1 MRRPDELTEEIMIR
15 GRTAIGAAL
24 ALMLVL
30 GVVACGSDDGGGN
43 DLLASIEEKGTLT
56 VSTDPAYPPQSEL
69 NKDTGEYEGFDID
82 VATEIAKRLG
92 VEIAWEAPAWETIIS
107 GNWNGRWDASVGS
120 MTITP
125 ERAEVLD
132 FTPPYYYT
140 PASIAVHEDNTS
152 ITDASGLAGKKIGAC
167 GGCTYDLYL
176 QNKLVMSKDESG
188 EAVEIA
194 SVVTDP
200 TIVTSDTD
208 STSLQDL
215 ALGDG
220 RRLDAVVS
228 AQPTIQAAI
237 DSGAPLKIVGEPLY
251 YEPLSVAIDKSSTL
265 DPTSF
270 VEKVSDIVNEM
281 HEDGTLTKLSQ
292 KWYGA
297 DLTIAKS

>member
-1 MRRPDELTEEIMIR
+1 MTK
-15 GRTAIGAAL
+15 GRIAVGASLAL
-24 ALMLVL
+24 ALGLV
-30 GVVACGSDDGGGN
+30 VVACGSGNGGAN
-43 DLLASIEEKGTLT
+43 DLLASIKDKGTLT

-69 NKDTGEYEGFDID
+69 NKDTGKYEGFDID

-92 VEIAWEAPAWETIIS
+92 VEIAWQAPAWETIIS
-107 GNWNGRWDASVGS
+107 GSWNGRWDASVGS

-125 ERAEVLD
+125 ERAEVLS

-140 PASIAVHEDNTS
+140 PAAIAVHKDNTS
-152 ITDASGLAGKKIGAC
+152 ITDASGLDGKKIGVC

-176 QNKLVMSKDESG
+176 QDKLVISQDETG
-188 EAVEIA
+188 KGVKIP
-194 SVVTDP
+194 SVVKDP

-228 AQPTIQAAI
+228 AGPTIQAAI

-251 YEPLSVAIDKSSTL
+251 YEPLSVAIDKSSQL
-265 DPTSF
+265 DSTGLVDRIS
-270 VEKVSDIVNEM
+270 EIVAEM
-281 HEDGTLTKLSQ
+281 HKDGTLSELSK
-292 KWYGA
+292 KWYGGA
-297 DLTIAKS
+297 DLTVSNG

>member
-1 MRRPDELTEEIMIR
+1 MTK
-15 GRTAIGAAL
+15 GRIAVGASLAL
-24 ALMLVL
+24 ALGLV
-30 GVVACGSDDGGGN
+30 VVACGSGNGGAN
-43 DLLASIEEKGTLT
+43 DLLASIKDKGTLT

-69 NKDTGEYEGFDID
+69 NKDTGKYEGFDID

-92 VEIAWEAPAWETIIS
+92 VDIAWQAPAWETIIS
-107 GNWNGRWDASVGS
+107 GSWNGRWDASVGS

-125 ERAEVLD
+125 ERAEVLS

-140 PASIAVHEDNTS
+140 PAAIAVHKDNTS
-152 ITDASGLAGKKIGAC
+152 ITDASGLDGKKIGVC

-176 QNKLVMSKDESG
+176 QNKLVISQDETG
-188 EAVEIA
+188 KAVKIP
-194 SVVTDP
+194 SVVKDP

-228 AQPTIQAAI
+228 AGPTIQAAI

-251 YEPLSVAIDKSSTL
+251 YEPLSVAIDKSSQL
-265 DPTSF
+265 DSTGLVDRIS
-270 VEKVSDIVNEM
+270 EIVAEM
-281 HEDGTLTKLSQ
+281 HKDGTLSELSK
-292 KWYGA
+292 KWYGGA
-297 DLTIAKS
+297 DLTVSNG

>member
-1 MRRPDELTEEIMIR
+1 MTK
-15 GRTAIGAAL
+15 GRIAVGASLAL
-24 ALMLVL
+24 ALGLV
-30 GVVACGSDDGGGN
+30 VVACGSGNGGAD
-43 DLLASIEEKGTLT
+43 DLLASIKDKGTLT

-69 NKDTGEYEGFDID
+69 NKDTGKYEGFDID

-92 VEIAWEAPAWETIIS
+92 VEIAWQAPAWETIIS
-107 GNWNGRWDASVGS
+107 GSWNGRWDASVGS

-125 ERAEVLD
+125 ERAEVLS

-140 PASIAVHEDNTS
+140 PAAIAVHKDNTS
-152 ITDASGLAGKKIGAC
+152 ITDASGLDGKKIGVC

-176 QNKLVMSKDESG
+176 QNKLVISQDETG
-188 EAVEIA
+188 KAVKIP
-194 SVVTDP
+194 SVVKDP

-228 AQPTIQAAI
+228 AGPTIQAAI

-251 YEPLSVAIDKSSTL
+251 YEPLSVAIDKSSQL
-265 DPTSF
+265 DSTGLVDRIS
-270 VEKVSDIVNEM
+270 EIVAEM
-281 HEDGTLTKLSQ
+281 HKDGTLSELSK
-292 KWYGA
+292 KWYGGA
-297 DLTIAKS
+297 DLTVSNG

>member
-1 MRRPDELTEEIMIR
+1 MTK
-15 GRTAIGAAL
+15 GRIAAGASLAL
-24 ALMLVL
+24 ALGLV
-30 GVVACGSDDGGGN
+30 VVACGSGNGGAD
-43 DLLASIEEKGTLT
+43 DLLASIKDKGTLT

-69 NKDTGEYEGFDID
+69 NKDTGKYEGFDID

-92 VEIAWEAPAWETIIS
+92 VEIAWQAPAWETIIS
-107 GNWNGRWDASVGS
+107 GSWNGRWDASVGS

-125 ERAEVLD
+125 ERAEVLS

-140 PASIAVHEDNTS
+140 PAAIAVHKDNTS
-152 ITDASGLAGKKIGAC
+152 ITDASGLDGKKIGVC

-176 QNKLVMSKDESG
+176 RNKLVISQDETG
-188 EAVEIA
+188 KGVEIP
-194 SVVTDP
+194 SVVKDP

-228 AQPTIQAAI
+228 AGPTIQAAI

-251 YEPLSVAIDKSSTL
+251 YEPLSVAIDKSSQL
-265 DPTSF
+265 DSTGLVDRIS
-270 VEKVSDIVNEM
+270 EIVAEM
-281 HEDGTLTKLSQ
+281 HKDGTLSELSK
-292 KWYGA
+292 KWYGGA
-297 DLTIAKS
+297 DLTVSNG

>member
-1 MRRPDELTEEIMIR
+1 MTK
-15 GRTAIGAAL
+15 GRIAAGVSLAL
-24 ALMLVL
+24 ALGLV
-30 GVVACGSDDGGGN
+30 VVACGSGNGGAN
-43 DLLASIEEKGTLT
+43 DLLASIKDKGTLT

-69 NKDTGEYEGFDID
+69 NKDTGKYEGFDID

-92 VEIAWEAPAWETIIS
+92 VEIAWQAPAWETIIS
-107 GNWNGRWDASVGS
+107 GSWNGRWDASVGS

-125 ERAEVLD
+125 ERAEVLS

-140 PASIAVHEDNTS
+140 PAAIAVHKDNTS
-152 ITDASGLAGKKIGAC
+152 ITDASGLDGKKIGVC

-176 QNKLVMSKDESG
+176 RNKLVISQDETG
-188 EAVEIA
+188 KAVKIP
-194 SVVTDP
+194 SVVKDP

-228 AQPTIQAAI
+228 AGPTIQAAI

-251 YEPLSVAIDKSSTL
+251 YEPLSVAIDKSSQL
-265 DPTSF
+265 DSKGL
-270 VEKVSDIVNEM
+270 VDRISEIVAEM
-281 HEDGTLTKLSQ
+281 HKDGTLSELSK
-292 KWYGA
+292 KWYGGA
-297 DLTIAKS
+297 DLTVSNG

>member
-1 MRRPDELTEEIMIR
+1 MTK
-15 GRTAIGAAL
+15 GRIAVGASLAL
-24 ALMLVL
+24 ALGLV
-30 GVVACGSDDGGGN
+30 VVACGSGNGGAN
-43 DLLASIEEKGTLT
+43 DLLASIKDKGTLT

-69 NKDTGEYEGFDID
+69 NKDTGKYEGFDID

-92 VEIAWEAPAWETIIS
+92 VDIAWQAPAWETIIS
-107 GNWNGRWDASVGS
+107 GSWNGRWDASVGS

-125 ERAEVLD
+125 ERAEVLS

-140 PASIAVHEDNTS
+140 PAAIAVHKDNTS
-152 ITDASGLAGKKIGAC
+152 ITDASGLDGKKIGVC

-176 QNKLVMSKDESG
+176 RNKLVISQDETG
-188 EAVEIA
+188 KGVEIP
-194 SVVTDP
+194 SVVKDP

-228 AQPTIQAAI
+228 AGPTIQAAI

-251 YEPLSVAIDKSSTL
+251 YEPLSVAIDKSSQL
-265 DPTSF
+265 DSKGL
-270 VEKVSDIVNEM
+270 VDRISEIVAEM
-281 HEDGTLTKLSQ
+281 HKDGTLSELSK
-292 KWYGA
+292 KWYGGA
-297 DLTIAKS
+297 DLTVSNG

>member
-1 MRRPDELTEEIMIR
+1 MTK
-15 GRTAIGAAL
+15 GRIAAGASLAL
-24 ALMLVL
+24 ALGLV
-30 GVVACGSDDGGGN
+30 VVACGSGNGGAD
-43 DLLASIEEKGTLT
+43 DLLASIKDKGTLT

-69 NKDTGEYEGFDID
+69 NKDTGKYEGFDID

-92 VEIAWEAPAWETIIS
+92 VEIAWQAPAWETIIS
-107 GNWNGRWDASVGS
+107 GSWNGRWDASVGS

-125 ERAEVLD
+125 ERAEVLS

-140 PASIAVHEDNTS
+140 PAAIAVHKDNTS
-152 ITDASGLAGKKIGAC
+152 ITDASGLDGKKIGVC

-176 QNKLVMSKDESG
+176 QNKLVISQDETG
-188 EAVEIA
+188 KAVKIP
-194 SVVTDP
+194 SVVKDP

-228 AQPTIQAAI
+228 AGPTIQAAI

-251 YEPLSVAIDKSSTL
+251 YEPLSVAIDKSSQL
-265 DPTSF
+265 DSTGLVDRIS
-270 VEKVSDIVNEM
+270 EIVAEM
-281 HEDGTLTKLSQ
+281 HKDGTLSELSK
-292 KWYGA
+292 KWYGGA
-297 DLTIAKS
+297 DLTVSNG

>member
-1 MRRPDELTEEIMIR
+1 MTK
-15 GRTAIGAAL
+15 GRIAVGASLAL
-24 ALMLVL
+24 ALGLV
-30 GVVACGSDDGGGN
+30 VVACGSGNGGAN
-43 DLLASIEEKGTLT
+43 DLLASIKDKGTLT

-69 NKDTGEYEGFDID
+69 NKDTGKYEGFDID

-92 VEIAWEAPAWETIIS
+92 VDIAWQAPAWETIIA

-125 ERAEVLD
+125 KRAEVLS

-140 PASIAVHEDNTS
+140 PAAIAVHKDNTS
-152 ITDASGLAGKKIGAC
+152 ITDASGLDGKKIGVC

-176 QNKLVMSKDESG
+176 QNKLVISQDETG
-188 EAVEIA
+188 KAVKIP
-194 SVVTDP
+194 SVVKDP

-228 AQPTIQAAI
+228 AGPTIQAAI
-237 DSGAPLKIVGEPLY
+237 DSGAPLKIVGKPLY
-251 YEPLSVAIDKSSTL
+251 YEPLSVAIDKSSQL
-265 DPTSF
+265 DPTSL
-270 VEKVSDIVNEM
+270 VDRISEIVAEM
-281 HEDGTLTKLSQ
+281 HKDGTLSKLSK
-292 KWYGA
+292 KWYGGA
-297 DLTIAKS
+297 DLTVSNG

>member
-1 MRRPDELTEEIMIR
+1 MTK
-15 GRTAIGAAL
+15 GRIAVGASLAL
-24 ALMLVL
+24 ALGLV
-30 GVVACGSDDGGGN
+30 VVACGSGNGGAD
-43 DLLASIEEKGTLT
+43 DLLASIKDKGTLT

-69 NKDTGEYEGFDID
+69 NKDTGKYEGFDID

-92 VEIAWEAPAWETIIS
+92 VEIAWQAPAWETIIS
-107 GNWNGRWDASVGS
+107 GSWNGRWDASVGS

-125 ERAEVLD
+125 ERAEVLS

-140 PASIAVHEDNTS
+140 PAAIAVHKDNTS
-152 ITDASGLAGKKIGAC
+152 ITDASGLDGKKIGVC

-176 QNKLVMSKDESG
+176 RNKLVISQDETG
-188 EAVEIA
+188 KAVKIP
-194 SVVTDP
+194 SVVKDP

-228 AQPTIQAAI
+228 AGPTIQAAI

-251 YEPLSVAIDKSSTL
+251 YEPLSVAIDKSSQL
-265 DPTSF
+265 DSTGLVDRIS
-270 VEKVSDIVNEM
+270 EIVAEM
-281 HEDGTLTKLSQ
+281 HKDGTLSELSK
-292 KWYGA
+292 KWYGGA
-297 DLTIAKS
+297 DLTVSNG

>member
-1 MRRPDELTEEIMIR
+1 MTKRRI
-15 GRTAIGAAL
+15 AVGASLAL
-24 ALMLVL
+24 ALGLV
-30 GVVACGSDDGGGN
+30 VVACGSGNGGAD
-43 DLLASIEEKGTLT
+43 DLLASIKDKGTLT

-69 NKDTGEYEGFDID
+69 NKDTGKYEGFDID

-92 VEIAWEAPAWETIIS
+92 VDIAWQAPAWETIIS
-107 GNWNGRWDASVGS
+107 GSWNGRWDASVGS

-125 ERAEVLD
+125 ERAEVLS

-140 PASIAVHEDNTS
+140 PAAIAVHKDNTS
-152 ITDASGLAGKKIGAC
+152 ITDASGLDGKKIGVC

-176 QNKLVMSKDESG
+176 RNKLVISQDETG
-188 EAVEIA
+188 KGVEIP
-194 SVVTDP
+194 SVVKDP

-228 AQPTIQAAI
+228 AGPTIQAAI

-251 YEPLSVAIDKSSTL
+251 YEPLSVAIDKSSQL
-265 DPTSF
+265 DSTGLVDRIS
-270 VEKVSDIVNEM
+270 EIVAEM
-281 HEDGTLTKLSQ
+281 HKDGTLSELSK
-292 KWYGA
+292 KWYGGA
-297 DLTIAKS
+297 DLTVSNG